1 MSDKRYMIKE
11 AAKKISVEPHV
22 LRYWEEELDLNINR
36 NEMGHRYYTDKD
48 ISVLET
54 VRDLKNQGIL
64 LKVIKSIIP
73 DIYGDKPFDL
83 NMLIKFKNEIDK
95 NTVTP
100 IVIEEVDKP
109 EKVKEGK
116 LIEMPRPKNLSNVD
130 KMQQFQEIM
139 TKIVSNALKENSKS
153 MTEEIGK
160 NISDEVID
168 KLIKQMEFLNRET
181 DEKEEERYRKL
192 DETIRELQKARME
205 AAVTQIETRKKKRG
219 MRRAK

>member
-11 AAKKISVEPHV
+11 AAKQILVEPHV

-48 ISVLET
+48 ISVLGT

-73 DIYGDKPFDL
+73 DIYEDKPFDL

-100 IVIEEVDKP
+100 VVIEEV
-109 EKVKEGK
+109 EKQEKAKEGK

-139 TKIVSNALKENSKS
+139 TKIVSNALKENTKVMS
-153 MTEEIGK
+153 EEIEK
-160 NISDEVID
+160 NVSDEVID
-168 KLIKQMEFLNRET
+168 KVIKQMEYLNRET

-192 DETIRELQKARME
+192 DETIRELQRARME
-205 AAVTQIETRKKKRG
+205 AAATQIDTRKKKRG
-219 MRRAK
+219 SRRAK